1 MAPARTTEVDFTQ
14 FYNIVNGEK
23 RSSKEFLHG
32 FNPSTQQDLWD
43 VPIASAKDIED
54 TIQAAK
60 TAFKSWSKTTLQERS
75 VLLKKYAAAI
85 KPYLGDLGDLVM
97 KEIGKPK
104 GFAHHEA
111 HYACAEAFEFFTN
124 LTLEDE
130 VVQGEDRE
138 YVLRYQPL
146 GVVAAICPWNYP
158 LGQAT
163 MKFLPGLMAGNTVI
177 VKPSPFSPYSALKL
191 VEIAQGI
198 LPPGVLSVL
207 NGNDN
212 LGPLLTTHPSIAK
225 ISFAGSVATGK
236 KIAEAAA
243 KTLKRVTLELGG
255 NDATIVCKDVDIEK
269 AAPQVILGAF
279 FNTGQVCAGTKR
291 IYIHEDIYPQ
301 FLEAIAKAARSFKV
315 GASDAEGVTIGP
327 VQNEM
332 QYNKVKSIFE
342 DSKTQGHKTI
352 GNGAVIDKK
361 GFFFEPTIVD
371 QPPANSRIVTEEQ
384 FGPIVPSMPWSTEE
398 EVIELANDS
407 EMGLGASVWSN
418 DLDQATRI
426 AKQLDVGSVHI
437 NSMEKVSIKIPF
449 GGHKESGI
457 GVEGGPGAI
466 KTYCDLQVLH
476 YYKAG
481 DAQVH

>member
-1 MAPARTTEVDFTQ
+1 M
-14 FYNIVNGEK
+14 N
-23 RSSKEFLHG
+23 
-32 FNPSTQQDLWD
+32 
-43 VPIASAKDIED
+43 
-54 TIQAAK
+54 
-60 TAFKSWSKTTLQERS
+60 
-75 VLLKKYAAAI
+75 
-85 KPYLGDLGDLVM
+85 
-97 KEIGKPK
+97 EIGKPK
-104 GFAHHEA
+104 NFAHHEA
-111 HYACAEAFEFFTN
+111 HYACAEAFEFYTN
-124 LTLEDE
+124 LTLDDE
-130 VVQGEDRE
+130 LVQGEDRE
-138 YVLRYQPL
+138 YLLRYMPL
-146 GVVAAICPWNYP
+146 GVVGAICPWNYP

-163 MKFLPGLMAGNTVI
+163 MKFLPALMAGNTVI
-177 VKPSPFSPYSALKL
+177 VKPSPFSPYATLKL
-191 VEIAQGI
+191 VEIAQSI

-207 NGNDN
+207 NGKDN
-212 LGPLLTTHPSIAK
+212 LGPVLTTHPLISK

-236 KIAEAAA
+236 KIQEACS

-255 NDATIVCKDVDIEK
+255 NDATIVCADVDIEK

-291 IYIHEDIYPQ
+291 IYIHESIYPQ
-301 FLEAIAKAARSFKV
+301 MLEAMAKAARSFKV
-315 GASDAEGVTIGP
+315 GDSSAEGVTIGP

-332 QYNKVKSIFE
+332 QYNKVKSLFE
-342 DSKTQGHKTI
+342 DTKAQGYKTI
-352 GNGAVIDKK
+352 GNGAAIKDKK

-371 QPPANSRIVTEEQ
+371 TPPSTSRIVTEEQ

-398 EVIELANDS
+398 EVIDLANDS

-457 GVEGGPGAI
+457 GVEGGPDAM
-466 KTYCDLQVLH
+466 KNYCDLQVLH
-476 YYKAG
+476 YYSAG